1 MPVKNKRMTRDKVKK
16 TMRIPNRWMQ
26 FIWVGLSGGVVLS
39 GLLLISEDSYLLF
52 HSLIELF
59 SIVVAGSIFM
69 IAWNA
74 RSYLDND
81 YFLLIG
87 IAYFFIGIIDL
98 LHTLAYHGMGVFA
111 ATGSNLA
118 TQLWVAGRYLQS
130 ITLLIAPLFCSRKL
144 KARLQILIY
153 SVFTSL
159 LLASIFYW
167 RIFPICY
174 VEGSGLTAFK
184 IVSEYIVVAILGAAI
199 WLLLQQRQ
207 RFDKKVLRLLIWS
220 MVAIVAAEFVFTSY
234 VNVNGPTNVIGH
246 FLRLI
251 SFYLAYKAIVE
262 TGLIKPQHV
271 LFHNLVRSEEQLRQQ
286 AAELQNRNEELDAF
300 AHTVA
305 HDLKNPLATLI
316 VAVDTLSDFKVP
328 PEEWK
333 EYAEEIIATAYHMDR
348 IIDNLLL
355 LAEARKDDVPLEAID
370 MAEVVTNVRQR
381 LGQLISQTQAK
392 IVTPDHWPTALG
404 HTPWVEEV
412 LANYVSNAI
421 KYGGQPPL
429 IQLGANLDLDGC
441 LRFWVQDN
449 GCGISP
455 EEQANLFK
463 PLSQLHQRSK
473 GHGLGLSI
481 VRRVVDRMGGLTGVE
496 SAPGKGSRFY
506 FTLNAQPHP
515 AREEIFST

>member
-1 MPVKNKRMTRDKVKK
+1 
-16 TMRIPNRWMQ
+16 
-26 FIWVGLSGGVVLS
+26 
-39 GLLLISEDSYLLF
+39 
-52 HSLIELF
+52 
-59 SIVVAGSIFM
+59 
-69 IAWNA
+69 
-74 RSYLDND
+74 
-81 YFLLIG
+81 
-87 IAYFFIGIIDL
+87 
-98 LHTLAYHGMGVFA
+98 VFA

-144 KARLQILIY
+144 KIRFQILIY
-153 SVFTSL
+153 SVITSL

-167 RIFPICY
+167 QIFPVCY

-184 IVSEYIVVAILGAAI
+184 IASEYTVIAILGAAI

-207 RFDKKVLRLLIWS
+207 WFDKGVLRLLIWS
-220 MVAIVAAEFVFTSY
+220 MVATVAAEFAFTSY
-234 VNVNGPTNVIGH
+234 INVDGSTNVIGH

-251 SFYLAYKAIVE
+251 SFYLAYKAVVE
-262 TGLIKPQHV
+262 TGLIKPQLV
-271 LFHNLVRSEEQLRQQ
+271 LFHNLTQSEERLRQQ
-286 AAELQNRNEELDAF
+286 ADELQSRNEELDAF

-316 VAVDTLSDFKVP
+316 VAVETLSSLKVP
-328 PEEWK
+328 PEEWE
-333 EYAEEIIATAYHMDR
+333 EYFQDLKATAYHMNR

-355 LAEARKDDVPLEAID
+355 LAEVRKDDMPLEAID

-392 IVTPDHWPTALG
+392 IETPDCWPAALG
-404 HTPWVEEV
+404 HAPWVEEV

-429 IQLGANLDLDGC
+429 IQLGADVDLGGC

-449 GCGISP
+449 GCGLSP
-455 EEQANLFK
+455 EEQTNLFK
-463 PLSQLHQRSK
+463 PFSQLHRRDK

-481 VRRVVDRMGGLTGVE
+481 VRRIVERMGGQTGVE
-496 SAPGKGSRFY
+496 STPGQGSRFY
-506 FTLNAQPHP
+506 FTLKQPP
-515 AREEIFST
+515 LYATGNI